1 MRRSYQYRKLERHS
15 RKPAELLLVPM
26 IDIFTVLVTFL
37 LMTAVF
43 SRTVILQLN
52 LPAPQTEFKEPP
64 PGLQLEVMVRK
75 DQLMVADRNTG
86 PLHAVPNI
94 ATGPDFDGLTE
105 YLKFVK
111 TKFPEKT
118 EASILLEPDTAYDT
132 LVQVMDHVRVFEAG
146 EGINTV
152 QAELF
157 PDISIGDAPQGA
169 VPGSA
174 PTAAAP
180 ATTPVAPA
188 AAAPAAAAPAP
199 ANGRGVRQ

>member
-86 PLHAVPNI
+86 PLHAVPNN
-94 ATGPDFDGLTE
+94 ATGPDFDALTE

-146 EGINTV
+146 EGVNTV

-157 PDISIGDAPQGA
+157 PDISIGDAPEGA
-169 VPGSA
+169 APGAPSA
-174 PTAAAP
+174 AGAPGAAAP
-180 ATTPVAPA
+180 VTIAVAP
-188 AAAPAAAAPAP
+188 AAAPAP
-199 ANGRGVRQ
+199 ANGKGVGK